1 METRNIG
8 IKVTNLPQRSCD
20 DVHCPYHGN
29 ISVRGRLYEGIVTST
44 KRQKTVT
51 VRRDFLF
58 KVSKYKRYERRNSK
72 KSVHCPSCIDV
83 KVGDH
88 VLFMETRKISKTVA
102 AVVIE
107 NKSVTQS
114 KDKKLDKKQVKEE
127 KAEMPE
133 PEPTEEATEEDE

>member
-8 IKVTNLPQRSCD
+8 IKVTNLPQRTCD
-20 DVHCPYHGN
+20 DAHCPFHGK
-29 ISVRGRLYEGIVTST
+29 ISTRGRLYEGIVTST

-58 KVSKYKRYERRNSK
+58 KVRKYKRYERRNSK
-72 KSVHCPSCIDV
+72 KSVHCTSCIDV

-107 NKSVTQS
+107 NKSTQLKEKKAGIKEDLDEMAGAS
-114 KDKKLDKKQVKEE
+114 KK
-127 KAEMPE
+127 
-133 PEPTEEATEEDE
+133 PEPTEKATDEDE

>member
-1 METRNIG
+1 
-8 IKVTNLPQRSCD
+8 
-20 DVHCPYHGN
+20 
-29 ISVRGRLYEGIVTST
+29 
-44 KRQKTVT
+44 
-51 VRRDFLF
+51 
-58 KVSKYKRYERRNSK
+58 
-72 KSVHCPSCIDV
+72 V

>member
-20 DVHCPYHGN
+20 DAHCPYHGQ
-29 ISVRGRLYEGIVTST
+29 ISIRGRIYEGIVTST

-107 NKSVTQS
+107 NQS
-114 KDKKLDKKQVKEE
+114 TLPKEKKAGIKDDVDETAAASKKP
-127 KAEMPE
+127 APS
-133 PEPTEEATEEDE
+133 EEATDEDE